1 MTKIMSCAAVVGLL
15 VASSSGVFAGGHGG
29 SSASHFTP
37 AFESKNPGST
47 TVTPVPGLSGPAA
60 YAPGQQMRFI
70 NGSTTPSTGAS
81 VYSPGFLK

>member
-1 MTKIMSCAAVVGLL
+1 MTKFLSCAAVLGLL
-15 VASSSGVFAGGHGG
+15 VASSSSVPAKGPGGG
-29 SSASHFTP
+29 SASHFTP

-70 NGSTTPSTGAS
+70 NGSTPPSTGAS
-81 VYSPGFLK
+81 VYAPGFLK